1 MENAFSIRSDHVNSL
16 FCLYASQESR
26 LLGAR
31 QQERACALYCSSL
44 SRTMD
49 NGIAVRSMDSLPR
62 ALAVPNMEFLKV
74 YTESDS

>member
-16 FCLYASQESR
+16 FCLYAPQESR

-31 QQERACALYCSSL
+31 QQERACTLYCPSL
-44 SRTMD
+44 SWTMD

-62 ALAVPNMEFLKV
+62 APTVPNMEFLKF
-74 YTESDS
+74 YTENAS